1 MKIKKSCKVLSV
13 RELMEEMGFNKKA
26 LASTQEAFLRYI
38 ERSLGKNV
46 VSIRKVREEKNRE
59 KEPEQLDLFKKAA

>member
-1 MKIKKSCKVLSV
+1 
-13 RELMEEMGFNKKA
+13 MEEMGFNKKA

-46 VSIRKVREEKNRE
+46 VSIRKVREEKNKE
-59 KEPEQLDLFKKAA
+59 KEQDQLDLFKKASW